1 MKQSVNQKSG
11 KKQPAPKPR
20 TRRDASAVAKS
31 LDLDDQ
37 KKRAILIDMAERYEA
52 KKFMPNVTHVRAF
65 LESQGMDVSRVKSR
79 QQVTRS
85 VFKNLAEL
93 EIDILRDIQDSG
105 LYGPPKTLASIAA
118 AIGGFKRQRYP

>member
-1 MKQSVNQKSG
+1 MKQPVSQKPVR
-11 KKQPAPKPR
+11 KKPATK
-20 TRRDASAVAKS
+20 RDAIAIAKS

-37 KKRAILIDMAERYEA
+37 EKRVILIDMAERYEA

-85 VFKNLAEL
+85 VFRNLAEL
-93 EIDILRDIQDSG
+93 ELDVLRDIQDSG

>member
-20 TRRDASAVAKS
+20 TRRDAIAVAKS

-85 VFKNLAEL
+85 VFRNLAEL
-93 EIDILRDIQDSG
+93 EIDALRDLEDSG
-105 LYGPPKTLASIAA
+105 LYDPPKTLASIAA

>member
-1 MKQSVNQKSG
+1 MKQSVNQKSS
-11 KKQPAPKPR
+11 KKKPVPKPR
-20 TRRDASAVAKS
+20 TRRDAIAVAKS
-31 LDLDDQ
+31 LDLADQ

-85 VFKNLAEL
+85 VFRNLAEL
-93 EIDILRDIQDSG
+93 EIDALRDLEDSG
-105 LYGPPKTLASIAA
+105 LYDPPKTLASIAA

>member
-1 MKQSVNQKSG
+1 MKQQVNQNPI
-11 KKQPAPKPR
+11 KKKPA
-20 TRRDASAVAKS
+20 TRRDAVAVAKS
-31 LDLDDQ
+31 LDLADQ

-85 VFKNLAEL
+85 VFRNLAEL
-93 EIDILRDIQDSG
+93 EIDALRDIEDSG
-105 LYGPPKTLASIAA
+105 LYDPPKTLASIAA